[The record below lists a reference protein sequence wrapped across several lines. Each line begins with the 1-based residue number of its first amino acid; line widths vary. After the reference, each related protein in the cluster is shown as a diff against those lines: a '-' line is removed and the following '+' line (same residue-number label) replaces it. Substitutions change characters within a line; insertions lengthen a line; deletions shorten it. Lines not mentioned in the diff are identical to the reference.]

1 MFAAT
6 GFEART
12 RAKSR
17 QRWSACLDEPHLTE
31 FVDCAWAAF
40 RTAVVTGVAIVIFT
54 VLVSVVGDL
63 SSPVRGA
70 VALLGN
76 SLFMAR
82 IYLGYWATK
91 AAAGRAFGLA
101 GRRARKLDIS
111 SPAAL
116 RRSVHSITAPR

>member
-1 MFAAT
+1 MIFAAT

-31 FVDCAWAAF
+31 FVDCAWASF
-40 RTAVVTGVAIVIFT
+40 RTAVVTGLLIVAFT
-54 VLVSVVGDL
+54 VVVSAIGDL
-63 SSPVRGA
+63 PSPVRGA

-82 IYLGYWATK
+82 IYLGY
-91 AAAGRAFGLA
+91 
-101 GRRARKLDIS
+101 
-111 SPAAL
+111 
-116 RRSVHSITAPR
+116 